1 LQADGY
7 KRSGIVPCD
16 GLLLPPR
23 RKPKLTAHQIAE
35 AKARRE
41 AGEGMESPDDYTHWI
56 ERAARRLE
64 QHIRADDVLQ
74 AEEQMQFIEKT
85 LKVLRLKFA
94 EHLRMVG

>member
-1 LQADGY
+1 
-7 KRSGIVPCD
+7 
-16 GLLLPPR
+16 
-23 RKPKLTAHQIAE
+23 
-35 AKARRE
+35 
-41 AGEGMESPDDYTHWI
+41 MESPDDYTHWI